1 MNLTFSRHLLPL
13 ELFAGTCLYAIVF
26 SPYITLQHGFY
37 NLPFADEK
45 IEACPQSQKME
56 DAEQDIKPGIRK
68 KMFSIKTQQIF

>member
-26 SPYITLQHGFY
+26 SPYINLQHGSY

-45 IEACPQSQKME
+45 KEACPKSQNME
-56 DAEQDIKPGIRK
+56 DAEQDIKPGISK